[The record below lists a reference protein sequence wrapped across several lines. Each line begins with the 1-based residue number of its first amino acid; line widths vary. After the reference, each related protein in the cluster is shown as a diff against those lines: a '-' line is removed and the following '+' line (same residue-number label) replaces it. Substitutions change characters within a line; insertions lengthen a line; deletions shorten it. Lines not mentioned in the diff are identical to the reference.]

1 MDTLGLYIKEALQ
14 NKGEIYLPGIG
25 TFKKE
30 RIPAFFNDLKQC
42 FMPPQQSIVL
52 TEKQSLSDQSLI
64 QFIAEKENIDLEK
77 SRLKI
82 EEIILELQE
91 KEEITLEGFGKLK
104 ISEDHYEFIHFQP
117 SLEGTF
123 NDYEPIAETEIII
136 PIEEKISTSSPVVDL
151 NKDEENIDE
160 ILLPVEELAINEEDL
175 EQESNP
181 KRWLW
186 PVLALVIC
194 GSIAGFWF
202 LNPNFNFSNL
212 TNTVE
217 VVPNNQAIEQTVT
230 EPPAQSTDINSQP
243 LPSESTEQI
252 IAQDPVSNDP
262 SEGMVKEAQGRFEI
276 IIAAFNTMEEA
287 EAYVNRTNAKGYNVY
302 IIKNNNPGNL
312 NKISYG
318 PFQTAE
324 EADQALAKVREEL
337 TKEAWIFENKN
348 KNQEL
353 NKR

>member
-14 NKGEIYLPGIG
+14 DKGEIYLPGIG

-42 FMPPQQSIVL
+42 FMPPLQSIVL
-52 TEKQSLSDQSLI
+52 TDKQVLSDQSLI
-64 QFIAEKENIDLEK
+64 QFIAEKENIDLEE

-82 EEIILELQE
+82 EQTLSELETELKE

-104 ISEDHYEFIHFQP
+104 RVEDRYEFTHFQP
-117 SLEGTF
+117 SQEVAF
-123 NDYEPIAETEIII
+123 NDYEPIAEAEVIILVEEKI
-136 PIEEKISTSSPVVDL
+136 NISSPAVHLNTDEALLPIEEV
-151 NKDEENIDE
+151 
-160 ILLPVEELAINEEDL
+160 AINEEDI
-175 EQESNP
+175 EQEANP
-181 KRWLW
+181 KKWLW
-186 PVLALVIC
+186 PVLALLIC
-194 GSIAGFWF
+194 AAIAGFWF
-202 LNPNFNFSNL
+202 LNPNFNFTNL
-212 TNTVE
+212 TNTAE
-217 VVPNNQAIEQTVT
+217 VVPNNQAIIEQTVI
-230 EPPAQSTDINSQP
+230 EPPAQSTDLNAQTQA
-243 LPSESTEQI
+243 LESTEL
-252 IAQDPVSNDP
+252 AQDPVSNP

-324 EADQALAKVREEL
+324 EADQALVKVREEL
-337 TKEAWIFENKN
+337 TKEAWVFASK
-348 KNQEL
+348 K
-353 NKR
+353 